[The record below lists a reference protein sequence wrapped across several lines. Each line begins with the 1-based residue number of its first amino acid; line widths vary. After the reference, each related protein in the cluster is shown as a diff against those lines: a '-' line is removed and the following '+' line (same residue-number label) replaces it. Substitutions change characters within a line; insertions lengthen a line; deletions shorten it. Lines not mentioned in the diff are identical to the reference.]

1 MTAMTASLPL
11 SDAARQQLAP
21 TGTLRVAI
29 AVGAAISAVWCARD
43 AAGAP
48 RGVTVDLAH
57 ALAGR
62 TGLPLTL
69 VEHESSG
76 AIMEAASSGAWDVAF
91 APVDA
96 QRRTQ
101 ADFGPAYFLGEST
114 YLVRDASPIR
124 TLADV
129 DDPAVRVVGV
139 EGTATLRSAHRTL
152 ARTTPHGVGG
162 LEDALALFRSG
173 AADAVALGRESLLSL
188 LPDLPEA
195 RILDGHFH
203 AAGTAVAVPLGHG
216 AALAV
221 VSQFLEQAKADGTVR
236 AAFDRNGMTTAAVA
250 PAAPA
255 A

>member
-1 MTAMTASLPL
+1 MNPSLPL
-11 SDAARQQLAP
+11 SDAARHQLAP

-43 AAGAP
+43 ASGAP
-48 RGVTVDLAH
+48 RGVTVDLAR
-57 ALAGR
+57 ALAAR
-62 TGLPLTL
+62 TGLALTL
-69 VEHESSG
+69 VEYESSG
-76 AIMEAASSGAWDVAF
+76 AIMQAASSGAWDAAF

-124 TLADV
+124 TIADV

-152 ARTTPHGVGG
+152 THTTPHGVGG
-162 LEDALALFRSG
+162 LDDALALFRAG

-188 LPDLPEA
+188 LPDMPDG

-203 AAGTAVAVPLGHG
+203 AAGTAVAVPLGHKE
-216 AALAV
+216 ALAV
-221 VSQFLEQAKADGTVR
+221 VTQFLEQAKADGTVR
-236 AAFDRNGMTTAAVA
+236 AAFDANGMTTAAVA
-250 PAAPA
+250 PAEPLA
-255 A
+255 